1 MTEKLFLLDTV
12 IVIFPN
18 NDFTSLVYGKCLAYQ
33 TAASITLFSYFS
45 ENLILNLNLNLGF
58 SEHTLKM

>member
-45 ENLILNLNLNLGF
+45 ENLILNLNLGF